1 MRQFYLAPEQW
12 PAPPEPGESITLAD
26 EESRHLIK
34 VLRARPGDGV
44 RLTDGRGRIVLAT
57 LDEFDQRKIAKVTV
71 ESVSTDERELAKP
84 RLVLAC
90 GLIKGK
96 RWEAL
101 LETAVELG
109 VHHIV
114 PLQTLRS
121 EVDPGGGR
129 RRRWEAAVL
138 SALKQSG
145 RSWRP
150 DIAEPQT
157 LSEYLAAQTQADIFY
172 GRARDRDR
180 DARDDELLSPAL
192 AASPPS
198 DGEPAQQLI
207 WCVGP
212 EGGWDVSEVALLGQ
226 SGQAVRLGGH
236 RLRTGTAAAAGLLL
250 LASRREQWLES
261 LMDAGPESSEPA

>member
-12 PAPPEPGESITLAD
+12 PEPPEPGETILLAD
-26 EESRHLIK
+26 EESRHLLK
-34 VLRARPGDGV
+34 VLRARPGDNV
-44 RLTDGRGRIVLAT
+44 RLTDGCGRIVLAT
-57 LDEFDQRKIAKVTV
+57 LVESSDRKKAKVTV
-71 ESVSTDERELAKP
+71 DSVTIDTHELARP

-96 RWEAL
+96 RWESL
-101 LETAVELG
+101 LETAVEHG
-109 VHHIV
+109 VHRIV
-114 PLQTLRS
+114 PLQTHRS

-150 DIAEPQT
+150 VIDEPVT
-157 LSEYLAAQTQADIFY
+157 LAGFLDSLDKASIFY

-180 DARDDELLSPAL
+180 GPFDEELLTPSQ
-192 AASPPS
+192 AATPGA
-198 DGEPAQQLI
+198 DLQDCEHLV

-212 EGGWDVSEVALLGQ
+212 EGGWESDEVLRLGKR
-226 SGQAVRLGGH
+226 GQAVRLGGQ

-250 LASRREQWLES
+250 LSSRREQWLAS
-261 LMDAGPESSEPA
+261 LMDAGPGSSEPA